1 MGTPASMACYLQERL
16 GHGEG
21 SRRRSRPE
29 LEKNREAPAI
39 GRVRE
44 RARGC
49 AELARVWRTLW
60 SAQFGLRG
68 IGCGEFERERHRGS
82 SVVDRE
88 NARRRPRWCSRGGG
102 SEPGASTSRGDAAGK
117 QLRGGEVRARRCTQQ
132 LCPGGRASP
141 LLSTVASHIH
151 WNPVLWFCKIRPNF
165 ELKTKFH
172 QNESC
177 AEFPK
182 LQNICW

>member
-1 MGTPASMACYLQERL
+1 MACYLQERL

-49 AELARVWRTLW
+49 AELARGWRTLW

-68 IGCGEFERERHRGS
+68 IGCGEFERERRRGS
-82 SVVDRE
+82 SIVDRE

-102 SEPGASTSRGDAAGK
+102 SEPGASTLRGDAAGK
-117 QLRGGEVRARRCTQQ
+117 QLRGGEVRARRSSAPAAEH
-132 LCPGGRASP
+132 LP
-141 LLSTVASHIH
+141 LLSTVASSIH
-151 WNPVLWFCKIRPNF
+151 SVLWFCKIRPNF

-182 LQNICW
+182 LQNIYW